1 MDEAADQQ
9 HRACLLDIGGGGAAR
24 EQAVARLYRS
34 FRAPL
39 LAFFRRNG
47 IAADL
52 AEDLLQDVFIRITQ
66 RADTFRG
73 EAQAGSWIWAIA
85 RNRLIDHIRERSPE
99 LLLDDD
105 GWAVVGDA
113 AAQPEPASD
122 VHSLERCVQRAFM
135 RFGRGAGDRAEAL
148 RRVVLD
154 GWEVADVAVFLGR
167 TVRATH
173 EYLSQTRKKFAPF
186 LEECREFMA
195 S

>member
-73 EAQAGSWIWAIA
+73 EA
-85 RNRLIDHIRERSPE
+85 
-99 LLLDDD
+99 
-105 GWAVVGDA
+105 
-113 AAQPEPASD
+113 
-122 VHSLERCVQRAFM
+122 
-135 RFGRGAGDRAEAL
+135 
-148 RRVVLD
+148 
-154 GWEVADVAVFLGR
+154 
-167 TVRATH
+167 
-173 EYLSQTRKKFAPF
+173 
-186 LEECREFMA
+186 
-195 S
+195 